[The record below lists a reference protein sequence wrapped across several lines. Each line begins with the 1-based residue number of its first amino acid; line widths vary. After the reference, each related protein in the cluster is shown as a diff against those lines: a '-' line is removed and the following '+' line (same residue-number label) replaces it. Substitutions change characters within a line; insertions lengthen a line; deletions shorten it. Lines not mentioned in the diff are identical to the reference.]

1 VSRLIAAQLSAHP
14 IYQRPGAFARAF
26 AFIGVFMVTMRGGSG
41 QVRVKKA
48 RQFKNLEPRFD
59 SIETE
64 KALDYARIAEIERF
78 HA

>member
-1 VSRLIAAQLSAHP
+1 
-14 IYQRPGAFARAF
+14 
-26 AFIGVFMVTMRGGSG
+26 MVTMRGGSG

-59 SIETE
+59 SIETK

>member
-1 VSRLIAAQLSAHP
+1 LLNSQSIPSDLP
-14 IYQRPGAFARAF
+14 RPGAFARAF
-26 AFIGVFMVTMRGGSG
+26 AFIGVFMVTMRDGSG

>member
-1 VSRLIAAQLSAHP
+1 
-14 IYQRPGAFARAF
+14 
-26 AFIGVFMVTMRGGSG
+26 MVTMRDGSG

-78 HA
+78 HAWTGIASVG